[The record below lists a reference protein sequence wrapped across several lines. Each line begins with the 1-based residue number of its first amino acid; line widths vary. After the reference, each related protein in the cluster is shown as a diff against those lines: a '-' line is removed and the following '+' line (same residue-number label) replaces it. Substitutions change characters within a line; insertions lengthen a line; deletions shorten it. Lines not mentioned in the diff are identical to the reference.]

1 MAKNAIRKIEEK
13 ILNYLRNYPHLTE
26 NFYRQL
32 LISLHTEKSVTVDQ
46 IYDAAHKQLKKE
58 IENAV
63 EQNPNEGTARRWD
76 QQEKIIIHS
85 LIVQYASR
93 LFTEEEIDKI
103 FAMARGR
110 SEAQKLEDIAALPDV
125 SFRLLADRLKDFCA
139 LTKDSGDIPESE
151 AMGIRVALIRHFI
164 SDQLEFIGVAKHYLK
179 ICDFLPIVENSIGP
193 KKGIGKIGGKAAGMY
208 LAYHI
213 LCKSQGEKST
223 QNCPIAI
230 PESYF
235 IRSDLYQE
243 FINQNGLTKFYDEK
257 YKPLD
262 EIRND
267 FPMIKEIFKNG
278 EFPPNIVGKLRK
290 LLKKIGKTPLIVRS
304 SSLLEDNFGSAFSG
318 KYDSIF
324 LPNQDILE
332 NRLQALLGAI
342 AEVYASTLGPDPI
355 LYRRERNLIDYDE
368 QMGILIQRVVGIR
381 YSDYYLPVWAG
392 VGFSRNEYR
401 WSKRIRKE
409 DGLLRLV
416 MGLGTRAVDR
426 VGNDYPRMV
435 SLTIPTLRPEA
446 NISDIRKYSQKFIDV
461 INLKKNRLETLPLEK
476 LLKKESFP
484 NLDHIVSIDQDS
496 NLQMPVGKIL
506 NPAKEKFVITFD
518 KFLRQTPYPGILKSS
533 LKTLEKAYGYPVD
546 IEFAYDGL
554 FLYILQCRPQT
565 KLSEHHRAHI
575 PENLLKEKILFSVH
589 HDVPNGIVRN
599 IEYVVYIDPK
609 KYDDI
614 QSYSQKLTIGKI
626 VGRINEIFEQNHF
639 ILIGPG
645 RWGSN
650 DINLGVRVRYSDI
663 NHTKVLIE
671 VARKTGNYVPEV
683 SFGTHFFQDLV
694 EAGIYHL
701 PLYPEEENSIFN
713 EAFLL
718 SSPNKLSKLLPEFK
732 DFEDIVHVIHIPEAT
747 NGKKLTLAMDGENEE
762 ALAYFVEKA

>member
-1 MAKNAIRKIEEK
+1 MAKNAIQKIEKK
-13 ILNYLRNYPHLTE
+13 ILDYLRDYPPLTE

-32 LISLHTEKSVTVDQ
+32 LISLHTEKSITVDQ

-58 IENAV
+58 IDSAAD
-63 EQNPNEGTARRWD
+63 QNPNEGTARRWD

-93 LFTEEEIDKI
+93 LFTEEEIDRI

-110 SEAQKLEDIAALPDV
+110 SEAQKLEDIASLPDV
-125 SFRLLADRLKDFCA
+125 SFRLLADRLKDFCT

-179 ICDFLPIVENSIGP
+179 ICDFLPIVENSVGP

-213 LCKSQGEKST
+213 LCKSQMEEAT
-223 QNCPIAI
+223 QDCAIAI

-278 EFPPNIVGKLRK
+278 EFPPRIVGKLRK
-290 LLKKIGKTPLIVRS
+290 LLKKIGNVPLIVRS

-324 LPNQDILE
+324 LPNQDTLE

-368 QMGILIQRVVGIR
+368 QMGILIQKVVGIH
-381 YSDYYLPVWAG
+381 YKDYYLPVWAG

-446 NISDIRKYSQKFIDV
+446 NISDIRKYSQKFIDI
-461 INLKKNRLETLPLEK
+461 INLKKNRMETLPLEE
-476 LLKKESFP
+476 LLGKEPFP
-484 NLDHIVSIDQDS
+484 NLDHMVSIDRDS
-496 NLQMPVGKIL
+496 NLQAPVGKIF
-506 NPAKEKFVITFD
+506 NPANEKFVITFD
-518 KFLRQTPYPGILKSS
+518 KFLKQTLYPVMLKNL

-546 IEFAYDGL
+546 IEFAFDGH
-554 FLYILQCRPQT
+554 FLHILQCRPQT
-565 KLSEHHRAHI
+565 KLSEHHRPHI
-575 PENLLKEKILFSVH
+575 PENLPAEKIFFSVH
-589 HDVPNGIVRN
+589 HDVPNGIARN
-599 IEYVVYIDPK
+599 IEYIIYVDPK
-609 KYDDI
+609 KYDGI
-614 QSYSQKLTIGKI
+614 QSYSQKLTVGKI
-626 VGRINEIFEQNHF
+626 VGRLNEKLEQHNF
-639 ILIGPG
+639 VLMGPG

-663 NHTKVLIE
+663 NHANVLVE
-671 VARKTGNYVPEV
+671 VARQTGNYVPEV

-694 EAGIYHL
+694 EASIYYL
-701 PLYPEEENSIFN
+701 PLYPDEKTSIFN
-713 EAFLL
+713 ETFLL
-718 SSPNKLSKLLPEFK
+718 NSPNKLPELLPEYK
-732 DFEDIVHVIHIPEAT
+732 DYAGVIRVIHVPEIA
-747 NGKKLTLAMDGENEE
+747 NGEKLTIAMDGENEE
-762 ALAYFVEKA
+762 ALAYFVENE

>member
-1 MAKNAIRKIEEK
+1 MAKSAIRKIEKK
-13 ILNYLRNYPHLTE
+13 ILDYLRDYPHLTE

-32 LISLHTEKSVTVDQ
+32 LISLHTEKSITVDQ
-46 IYDAAHKQLKKE
+46 IYDVAHKKLKKE
-58 IENAV
+58 IENTID
-63 EQNPNEGTARRWD
+63 QNPNEGTARRWD

-85 LIVQYASR
+85 LIVKYASQ
-93 LFTEEEIDKI
+93 LFKKEEIDKI
-103 FAMARGR
+103 FAIARGR
-110 SEAQKLEDIAALPDV
+110 SEAQKLEDIASLPDV
-125 SFRLLADRLKDFCA
+125 SFRLLADRLKDFCE

-213 LCKSQGEKST
+213 LCKSQEEGDI
-223 QNCPIAI
+223 QNCPVAI

-278 EFPPNIVGKLRK
+278 EFPPYIVGKLRK
-290 LLKKIGKTPLIVRS
+290 LLKKIGKVPIIVRS

-318 KYDSIF
+318 KYDSIY
-324 LPNQDILE
+324 LPNQDTLE
-332 NRLQALLGAI
+332 NRIQALLGAI

-368 QMGILIQRVVGIR
+368 QMGILIQKVVGTPYR
-381 YSDYYLPVWAG
+381 DYYLPIWAG

-446 NISDIRKYSQKFIDV
+446 NVVDIRKYSQKFIDV
-461 INLKKNRLETLPLEK
+461 INLKKNRLETLPLQK
-476 LLKKESFP
+476 LLGREPFP
-484 NLDHIVSIDQDS
+484 NLDHIVSIDKGTD
-496 NLQMPVGKIL
+496 LQTSVGKIL
-506 NPAKEKFVITFD
+506 NPAGENFIITFD
-518 KFLRQTPYPGILKSS
+518 KFLQKTPYPGILKN
-533 LKTLEKAYGYPVD
+533 LFKTLEKAYGYPVD
-546 IEFAYDGL
+546 IEFAFDGN
-554 FLYILQCRPQT
+554 FLYILQCRPQS

-575 PENLLKEKILFSVH
+575 PEDIPKKDTLFSVH
-589 HDVPNGIVRN
+589 HDVSNGIIHN
-599 IEYVVYIDPK
+599 IEYIIYVDPK
-609 KYDDI
+609 KYDEM
-614 QSYSQKLTIGKI
+614 QSYSQKLTVGKI
-626 VGRINEIFEQNHF
+626 VGLLNEKLERSKF
-639 ILIGPG
+639 ILMGPG

-650 DINLGVRVRYSDI
+650 NINLGVRVRYSDI
-663 NHTKVLIE
+663 NHTRALIE
-671 VARKTGNYVPEV
+671 VARKTENYVPEV

-694 EAGIYHL
+694 EAGIFHL
-701 PLYPEEENSIFN
+701 PLYPDENNTIFN
-713 EAFLL
+713 EEFLL
-718 SSPNKLSKLLPEFK
+718 KSPNKLPDLLPKYK
-732 DFEDIVHVIHIPEAT
+732 DYADAIRVIFVPEAID
-747 NGKKLTLAMDGENEE
+747 NKKLTIAMDGENEE
-762 ALAYFVEKA
+762 ALAYFVEKV

>member
-1 MAKNAIRKIEEK
+1 MAKNAMRKIEKK
-13 ILNYLRNYPHLTE
+13 ILDYLRDYPHLTE

-46 IYDAAHKQLKKE
+46 IYDVAHKQLKKE
-58 IENAV
+58 IESAA

-85 LIVQYASR
+85 LIIKYGST
-93 LFTEEEIDKI
+93 LFSEEEIDRI
-103 FAMARGR
+103 FALARGR
-110 SEAQKLEDIAALPDV
+110 SEAQKLEDIASLPDV

-139 LTKDSGDIPESE
+139 LTKDSADIPESE
-151 AMGIRVALIRHFI
+151 SMGIRVALIRHFI

-179 ICDFLPIVENSIGP
+179 ICDFLPIVENSLGP
-193 KKGIGKIGGKAAGMY
+193 RKGIGKIGGKAAGMY
-208 LAYHI
+208 LAYQI
-213 LCKSQGEKST
+213 LCKSREERAI

-278 EFPPNIVGKLRK
+278 EFPPYIVGKLKK
-290 LLKKIGKTPLIVRS
+290 LLKKIGTVPLIVRS

-324 LPNQDILE
+324 LPNQDTLE

-368 QMGILIQRVVGIR
+368 QMGILIQRVVGIH
-381 YSDYYLPVWAG
+381 YGNYFLPIWAG
-392 VGFSRNEYR
+392 VGFARNEYR
-401 WSKRIRKE
+401 WSKRINKE

-446 NISDIRKYSQKFIDV
+446 NISDIRKYSQKLIDV
-461 INLKKNRLETLPLEK
+461 INLKKNRMETLPLEK
-476 LLKKESFP
+476 LLGKASFP
-484 NLDHIVSIDQDS
+484 NLDHIISIDQNS
-496 NLQMPVGKIL
+496 NLQTPVGKIL
-506 NPAKEKFVITFD
+506 NPAKEKFVVTFD
-518 KFLRQTPYPGILKSS
+518 KFLKQTPYLTILKNS
-533 LKTLEKAYGYPVD
+533 LNTLKKAYGYPVD
-546 IEFAYDGL
+546 IEFAFDGH

-565 KLSEHHRAHI
+565 KLSEHHRARI
-575 PENLLKEKILFSVH
+575 PENLPAEETLFSMH

-599 IEYVVYIDPK
+599 IDYIIYVDPK
-609 KYDDI
+609 KYDEI
-614 QSYSQKLTIGKI
+614 QSYSQKLTVGKI
-626 VGRINEIFEQNHF
+626 VGWLNEKLEQNRF

-663 NHTKVLIE
+663 NHTKILIE
-671 VARKTGNYVPEV
+671 VARQTGNYVPEV

-694 EAGIYHL
+694 EASIYHL
-701 PLYPEEENSIFN
+701 PLYPDENNSIFN

-718 SSPNKLSKLLPEFK
+718 NAPNKLPELLPKYK
-732 DFEDIVHVIHIPEAT
+732 DFSEVVRVIRIPQAT
-747 NGKKLTLAMDGENEE
+747 NGKKLTVAMDGENEE
-762 ALAYFVEKA
+762 ALAYFVENV